1 MKNIAK
7 GMLKDLA
14 TRGVIAAIPVAM
26 VSAYASGV
34 FVQPPRLATLEYAPV
49 AEIVNSPTTV
59 GVAESPLYGASQ
71 AAIDTQL
78 DDLVSIGV
86 TNIRVFVPWGLIEQS
101 PGSYDWSYL
110 DRVMTA
116 AAARNMGVMAEINAT
131 PTWAGPNP
139 GSPGFPPGSDTPN
152 VAAFSSF
159 LQTFVS
165 KYKTTVSAYEI
176 WNEPNYIQFS
186 NPINPEA
193 YAQLLMAAYPI
204 IKNAVTGDPTATVV
218 AGAVGATQNGLFTM
232 DPVTFV
238 QRMLAAGA
246 ANYFD
251 ALSFHPYNDQI
262 PFSGD
267 CPTCGANILTPREQL
282 DQIKALI
289 GTAKSIWIS
298 EYGVSTPN
306 GQADYAQQS
315 AWIKDLLDS
324 WQTYGQAGPVFL
336 YTGADT
342 ATGSTDPEAN
352 YGLWTQNGTA
362 KDVVAMLQAW
372 IAAHQPPVTPTDPGP
387 PVVNPVTA
395 FFQAVAAQLQ
405 AFVNAI
411 VSAIKNFFTAFAG
424 PQAPA
429 ATVTTQTL
437 AAKVASVATPDSSV
451 ATAGVATDAATP
463 ATDGAKSTASKS
475 ASTETTNTET
485 TSTETTAAAQ
495 PAAAST
501 STEPTAAEAVPTA
514 AEATVTPTVPTAVTP
529 VSAPTDTPTTPVA
542 SAAPATPV
550 ASSPTSSPAEA
561 TSPNAASTASTKGT
575 SSAAN
580 ASGSASSSSSSSST
594 SSDKPA
600 GTTKNSGPAGR
611 SASDGKAS
619 NSVEPSKPRVHQGT
633 NGSGSDAAASTTA
646 KESVG
651 AGTSGGSTT
660 G

>member
-101 PGSYDWSYL
+101 PGAYDWSYL

-485 TSTETTAAAQ
+485 TAAAQ

-561 TSPNAASTASTKGT
+561 TSPTAASTASTKGT

-600 GTTKNSGPAGR
+600 GTTKDSGPAGT

-619 NSVEPSKPRVHQGT
+619 NSVEPSRPRVHQGT

>member
-7 GMLKDLA
+7 GMLNDLA

-101 PGSYDWSYL
+101 PGAYDWSYL

-463 ATDGAKSTASKS
+463 AIDGAKSTASKS
-475 ASTETTNTET
+475 ASTETTN
-485 TSTETTAAAQ
+485 TETTAAAQ

-561 TSPNAASTASTKGT
+561 TSPTAANTASTKGT

-600 GTTKNSGPAGR
+600 GATKDSGPAGT